1 MAWTT
6 GDTTGAISFSRLAE
20 ERGAVGGGEP
30 EAPLSVTQAV
40 GCAKARVDAM
50 PTLVV
55 TGEVTGFRGPSSG
68 KGHCYFMV
76 KDDASAMN
84 VIVWA
89 GVYAAS
95 GITLRDGMQ
104 LQMVGRFEVYSARGS
119 LSFVARRIF
128 MSGEGQLRQQV
139 AELARRLEAE
149 GLMAESRKRRIP
161 RFCTRVAVVTSLS
174 GSVIDDVRRTLRRRN
189 PLVELQ
195 VAGCKVQGTDAPPT
209 IERAL
214 AAAAAARPDC
224 ILLVRGGGSFED
236 LMTFNDES
244 VARAV
249 AACPVPVVTGIGHEP
264 DTCICDMVA
273 DRRTSTP
280 TAAAESVAPAIDEIA
295 AAIADRRVRLAR
307 AMASRVERE
316 SQSLERQG
324 ALARRSIESRLQAER
339 VRVESLAR
347 HRCLVDP
354 SSIVD
359 DRVAS
364 LMQSE
369 QRLVD
374 AIPRSLARRERS
386 LAELADR
393 MRSSAGRI
401 ARPHE
406 ATVGRLAATLDALS
420 PLKVLGRGY
429 AIARTGEGHVV
440 SDASDLTPGDAVCV
454 LVGAGSFDAQVIG
467 VHPATRQGGID

>member
-1 MAWTT
+1 
-6 GDTTGAISFSRLAE
+6 
-20 ERGAVGGGEP
+20 
-30 EAPLSVTQAV
+30 
-40 GCAKARVDAM
+40 
-50 PTLVV
+50 
-55 TGEVTGFRGPSSG
+55 
-68 KGHCYFMV
+68 
-76 KDDASAMN
+76 
-84 VIVWA
+84 
-89 GVYAAS
+89 
-95 GITLRDGMQ
+95 
-104 LQMVGRFEVYSARGS
+104 
-119 LSFVARRIF
+119 
-128 MSGEGQLRQQV
+128 
-139 AELARRLEAE
+139 
-149 GLMAESRKRRIP
+149 
-161 RFCTRVAVVTSLS
+161 
-174 GSVIDDVRRTLRRRN
+174 
-189 PLVELQ
+189 
-195 VAGCKVQGTDAPPT
+195 
-209 IERAL
+209 
-214 AAAAAARPDC
+214 
-224 ILLVRGGGSFED
+224 
-236 LMTFNDES
+236 MTFNDEG

-307 AMASRVERE
+307 AMASRVDRE
-316 SQSLERQG
+316 SQALEREG
-324 ALARRSIESRLQAER
+324 ALARRSIVSRLQAGR
-339 VRVESLAR
+339 IRVESLAR

-359 DRVAS
+359 DRVAA

-393 MRSSAGRI
+393 MRDSAGRI
-401 ARPHE
+401 VRPHE

-440 SDASDLTPGDAVCV
+440 SDASDLTPGDAVSV
-454 LVGAGSFDAQVIG
+454 LVGAGSFDALVTG
-467 VHPATRQGGID
+467 VHSATRQGGID